1 MALFVSSMVILGIK
15 LLQPASVN
23 ITVAG
28 SQTSVVPLPGLF
40 TLTDVE
46 IVAIS
51 SIIVGASSTYL
62 LLSDSRQLVGGQKVN
77 LPTEILEQR
86 RVEWLQV
93 AKTLKD
99 DEQRIYQEVLGS
111 DGIILQSELVG
122 KVGLS
127 KSTVSRNLELLESKG
142 LLERKRRG
150 MSNLILL
157 R

>member
-111 DGIILQSELVG
+111 GGIILQSELVG

-157 R
+157 K

>member
-1 MALFVSSMVILGIK
+1 M
-15 LLQPASVN
+15 
-23 ITVAG
+23 
-28 SQTSVVPLPGLF
+28 F

-51 SIIVGASSTYL
+51 SILLGASATYL
-62 LLSDSRQLVGGQKVN
+62 LLSDSLQSLDGQKVN

-86 RVEWLQV
+86 RVDWLHV
-93 AKTLKD
+93 SKTLKE
-99 DEQRIYQEVLGS
+99 DEQRIYQEILGS
-111 DGIILQSELVG
+111 DGMILQSELVR

-127 KSTVSRNLELLESKG
+127 KSTVSRNLELLETKG
-142 LLERKRRG
+142 LIERKRRG